1 MTHRYRGTIKLGKT
15 VRKALF
21 QIEVVPSEIWGF
33 LSYVLHAIL
42 GLGSIPDKQVT
53 VRIFKPR
60 RKWYSF
66 NYYKSVNKNV
76 QASSTK
82 YLLQFLIKNIN

>member
-42 GLGSIPDKQVT
+42 GLGSIHT
-53 VRIFKPR
+53 
-60 RKWYSF
+60 
-66 NYYKSVNKNV
+66 
-76 QASSTK
+76 
-82 YLLQFLIKNIN
+82 